1 MLRRKKSKAD
11 KVKDTATDLQE
22 KAVDTLGPKASDA
35 RDAAESAIDAASTRV
50 REDIAP
56 KVRDE
61 VVPAVAS
68 ALGKTKLADT
78 RLAET
83 SLVDPPKKKRGKLKK
98 LLILAGLG
106 GAVFFV
112 VKKVQGASNG
122 APVPPPAPRPT
133 PAPAPAATP
142 SRPADEQTTEQS
154 APTNGDGGAPG
165 TSSSSS

>member
-1 MLRRKKSKAD
+1 MLRRKKSKTDA
-11 KVKDTATDLQE
+11 VKDKAVDLQE
-22 KAVDTLGPKASDA
+22 KAVDALGPRAGDA

-50 REDIAP
+50 REDLAP

-83 SLVDPPKKKRGKLKK
+83 SLVDPPKKKKSKLKK
-98 LLILAGLG
+98 LAILAGLG
-106 GAVFFV
+106 GVAFFV
-112 VKKVQGASNG
+112 VKKLQGASNG

-133 PAPAPAATP
+133 PAPSGPAGPAAGEQTMDQATADTETP
-142 SRPADEQTTEQS
+142 SDE
-154 APTNGDGGAPG
+154 NG
-165 TSSSSS
+165 TKN